1 MPIWDVPFWFNG
13 VFWFAGLSD
22 LVNTGHP
29 VLEGYSLYKQ
39 YILYGIGYFGFSA
52 FSYVCTIHPI
62 LTIALRLIPVN
73 KNHAIFTRDIPI
85 IITCSYGMVHFG
97 LMGYFGLAGL
107 SDVIKM
113 RHAI

>member
-1 MPIWDVPFWFNG
+1 MPICDVPFWFNG

-52 FSYVCTIHPI
+52 FSYVVCTIHPI
-62 LTIALRLIPVN
+62 LTIALHLIPVN
-73 KNHAIFTRDIPI
+73 RNHAILTRDIP
-85 IITCSYGMVHFG
+85 
-97 LMGYFGLAGL
+97 
-107 SDVIKM
+107 VILTFVDNGWS
-113 RHAI
+113 ILVWWDILVWLV